1 MTETDL
7 RLLRDIIPR
16 RFCGIDSAMI
26 EKLLMKLRR
35 YDTVGAEEESALR
48 AAMSGQLE
56 FDRGRTIV
64 KAKTEQNRSLLL
76 LDGFV
81 HRHKDLRSGARQILQ
96 LGVPGDF
103 IDLHSLGLKRL
114 DHDIASLTRCRLAV
128 FPHDRLQALI
138 AEHPHLGR
146 LLWLN
151 TLVEA
156 AIHREWMLSLG
167 ARTSAAR
174 LAHLFCE
181 LQVRLDVV
189 GMAQKSRYN
198 LPLTQTDLGEILGI
212 TSVHINRM
220 LRGLREQ
227 GLVTYKNR
235 IVEIHDWNGLVRL
248 GEFDPFYLIL
258 DKRPR

>member
-1 MTETDL
+1 M
-7 RLLRDIIPR
+7 
-16 RFCGIDSAMI
+16 ID
-26 EKLLMKLRR
+26 KLLMKLRR
-35 YDTVGAEEESALR
+35 YDTVSAEEESALR
-48 AAMSGQLE
+48 ATMSGQVE

-96 LGVPGDF
+96 VSVPGDLV
-103 IDLHSLGLKRL
+103 DLHSLGLKRL
-114 DHDIASLTRCRLAV
+114 DHDIASLTECRLGI
-128 FPHDRLQALI
+128 FPHDKLQSLV

-146 LLWLN
+146 MLWLN
-151 TLVEA
+151 TLVDA
-156 AIHREWMLSLG
+156 AMHREWMLSLG
-167 ARTSAAR
+167 ARSSAAR

-212 TSVHINRM
+212 TAVHINRK
-220 LRGLREQ
+220 LRKLREQ
-227 GLVTYKNR
+227 GLVTYKHGT
-235 IVEIHDWNGLVRL
+235 VEIGDWNGLVRL
-248 GEFDPFYLIL
+248 GEFDPFYLSL